1 MGKQY
6 SRSQRVGDQIQREL
20 AIMIPREVKDPRLG
34 FVTITGVDVS
44 RDIGHAKVYFT
55 VMNAEE
61 QDQVALNQEV
71 LSESA
76 GLLRMLLGKAMR
88 IRSVPQLHFYYDES
102 VSRGAYMSALIDRAV
117 SDDRQRNADG
127 EES

>member
-20 AIMIPREVKDPRLG
+20 AIVIPREVKDPRLG

>member
-20 AIMIPREVKDPRLG
+20 AVMISREVKDPRLG

-61 QDQVALNQEV
+61 QDQVALNLEV

-88 IRSVPQLHFYYDES
+88 IRSVPQLHFHYDQS
-102 VSRGAYMSALIDRAV
+102 VSRGAYMSALIDRAI